1 MLAQRVEAQGFSMK
15 QYWLWLAPI
24 ALSACID
31 MSPAGPRLPSTHR
44 FKLTIVSAELNDTRP
59 DGSAWH
65 TTTPSNDL
73 GPLVGIALWSLGVPS
88 EAAMMASN
96 AFKNPPE
103 VVPPSPK
110 VSISIGAENHQT
122 PALYFSFNPRW
133 EYQLAIDTAGRGRD
147 TPVQLLL
154 RDQNGGAI
162 IGEFNYTLDQL
173 LSKEEHNLSNESIRS
188 LLLKLE
194 PLPNEPEHKIY
205 QTNIAGSAPDWEDIR
220 VLNGDTVRITANGSV
235 CPSSWNRDTCG
246 GPEGFS
252 EDWLNYN
259 REGFYSFPHASLI
272 AMLSGEP
279 LFVGKKTEFIVKEP
293 GILLLGINDN
303 DPSNNLGQ
311 FNVTVEVNPP
321 GFVAE

>member
-1 MLAQRVEAQGFSMK
+1 MK
-15 QYWLWLAPI
+15 QHWLWLAP
-24 ALSACID
+24 LVVGACANVNP
-31 MSPAGPRLPSTHR
+31 SGPRANAIHR
-44 FKLTIVSAELNDTRP
+44 FKLTIVSAELNNTRP

-65 TTTPSNDL
+65 TTNPKNEL
-73 GPLVGIALWSLGVPS
+73 GPLVGLALWSLGVPAD
-88 EAAMMASN
+88 AAMLATN
-96 AFKNPPE
+96 VFKNPPR
-103 VVPPSPK
+103 VIPPSPM

-122 PALYFSFNPRW
+122 PALYSSFAPRW
-133 EYQLAIDTAGRGRD
+133 EYQLAIDTAGRNRE

-162 IGEFNYTLDQL
+162 IGEFNYTLEQL
-173 LSKEEHNLSNESIRS
+173 LSKEEYLLSNENIRS

-194 PLPNEPEHKIY
+194 PLPNEPETKTY
-205 QTNIAGSAPDWEDIR
+205 QTNIEGNAPDWEDIR
-220 VLNGDTVRITANGSV
+220 VLNGDTVRITANGNI
-235 CPSSWNRDTCG
+235 CPSAWNRDTCG

-252 EDWLNYN
+252 EDWQSYN
-259 REGFYSFPHASLI
+259 REGFYSFPHASLV

-303 DPSNNLGQ
+303 DPGNNLGQ

>member
-1 MLAQRVEAQGFSMK
+1 MK
-15 QYWLWLAPI
+15 QYWLWLAPFVVG
-24 ALSACID
+24 ACADVNLS
-31 MSPAGPRLPSTHR
+31 SPRAQATHR
-44 FKLTIVSAELNDTRP
+44 FKLTIVSAELNNTRP

-65 TTTPSNDL
+65 TNNPKNNL
-73 GPLVGIALWSLGVPS
+73 GPLIGVALWSLGVPAD
-88 EAAMMASN
+88 AAMLASN
-96 AFKNPPE
+96 VFKNPPR
-103 VVPPSPK
+103 VIPPSAT

-122 PALYFSFNPRW
+122 PALYSSFNPRW
-133 EYQLAIDTAGRGRD
+133 DYQLAIDTHGRSRE

-162 IGEFNYTLDQL
+162 IGEFNYTLGQL
-173 LSKEEHNLSNESIRS
+173 LSKGEQSLSNESIRS

-194 PLPNEPEHKIY
+194 PLPNKPAHQIY

-220 VLNGDTVRITANGSV
+220 VLNGDTVRVTASGNI
-235 CPSSWNRDTCG
+235 CPSSWSRDTCS
-246 GPEGFS
+246 GPGGFS
-252 EDWLNYN
+252 EDWQSYN

-272 AMLSGEP
+272 AMLSGDP

-303 DPSNNLGQ
+303 DPENNLGQ
-311 FNVTVEVNPP
+311 FKVTVEVNPP